1 MNNVIKFT
9 MAAGIL
15 ALMGCT
21 DNNVSGAAIEGNA
34 VAQNSSSSDGA
45 SNSSSSSAE
54 NVKVDIDF
62 SSKVTSSVALKRISI
77 SVYGEEGTSASCSA
91 GEKSYTA
98 KMKVSEGII
107 EQFMELKNFGSAC
120 DSVLNAFVASCPVK
134 ASVYNETNYKKSCD
148 EKGSVIAL
156 CHDARAVP
164 LTVCTNTVPGSCTTI
179 PADTT
184 VDFNEILNDF
194 VTSSGNMCN
203 ALSGEGGDDVV
214 APDSISFTLDE
225 YTAQFTDNPEELSF
239 DSHVLAYNGQI
250 PFDAIFVTDGNVA
263 VMTIP
268 SSQSTIMEVQASEI
282 PRFFPKMS
290 SVAKD
295 KLQKVGCKTYVVTDI
310 DASQP
315 TGHVLTSVSNGTVE
329 ITSVVQ
335 GASAA
340 FGGVIVQTNAYFP
353 VAFLVQ
359 DCEGLIDE
367 NSTVTSKLYT
377 SKTWCNPKK
386 MSSDY
391 KEIVPN
397 PDCKVGANTYV
408 SAYGEWIRADLR
420 Q

>member
-9 MAAGIL
+9 MAAGVL

-54 NVKVDIDF
+54 NVKIDIDF

-91 GEKSYTA
+91 GEKSYAA

-148 EKGSVIAL
+148 EKGSVTAL

-194 VTSSGNMCN
+194 VTSSENMCN
-203 ALSGEGGDDVV
+203 ALSGKGGDDVV

-263 VMTIP
+263 TMTIP
-268 SSQSTIMEVQASEI
+268 SDKSTILEVHASEI

-290 SVAKD
+290 SVTKD
-295 KLQKVGCKTYVVTDI
+295 KLQKDGCKTYVVTDI
-310 DASQP
+310 DAGQP

-329 ITSVVQ
+329 ITSVIQ
-335 GASAA
+335 GGLFAT
-340 FGGVIVQTNAYFP
+340 TNAYFP

-359 DCEGLIDE
+359 DCDGLIDV
-367 NSTVTSKLYT
+367 NSTETSKLYT
-377 SKTWCNPKK
+377 SKTWCNPEM
-386 MSSDY
+386 MSSDH
-391 KEIVPN
+391 KETVPN
-397 PDCKVGANTYV
+397 PDCKAGASTYV
-408 SAYGEWIRADLR
+408 SAYGEWLRADFVK
-420 Q
+420 

>member
-1 MNNVIKFT
+1 MNNFIKLS
-9 MAAGIL
+9 MVAGVLAA
-15 ALMGCT
+15 MGCT

-54 NVKVDIDF
+54 NAKVDINF
-62 SSKVTSSVALKRISI
+62 LTNSTSSVVLNRISI
-77 SVYGEEGTSASCSA
+77 SVYGEEDGTSASCSV

-98 KMKVSEGII
+98 KMKVSDGVV
-107 EQFMELKNFGSAC
+107 EQLMELKNFGSAC
-120 DSVLNAFVASCPVK
+120 DSVLNAFVSSCPVK

-194 VTSSGNMCN
+194 VTSSDNMCN
-203 ALSGEGGDDVV
+203 ALHEEGGDVVV
-214 APDSISFTLDE
+214 ADSISFTLDE

-340 FGGVIVQTNAYFP
+340 VGGVIVQTNAYFP

-359 DCEGLIDE
+359 DCDGLIDE
-367 NSTVTSKLYT
+367 NTTVTSKVYT
-377 SKTWCNPKK
+377 SNTWNY
-386 MSSDY
+386 D
-391 KEIVPN
+391 
-397 PDCKVGANTYV
+397 DGTYV

>member
-1 MNNVIKFT
+1 MNNIIKFT
-9 MAAGIL
+9 MAAGVL

-34 VAQNSSSSDGA
+34 VAQNSSSFDVA
-45 SNSSSSSAE
+45 NNSSSSSAE
-54 NVKVDIDF
+54 NAKVDINF
-62 SSKVTSSVALKRISI
+62 LTNSTSSVVLNRISI
-77 SVYGEEGTSASCSA
+77 SVYGEEDGTSASCSV

-98 KMKVSEGII
+98 KMKVSDGIV
-107 EQFMELKNFGSAC
+107 EQLMELKNFGSAC
-120 DSVLNAFVASCPVK
+120 DSVLNAFVSSCPVK

-148 EKGSVIAL
+148 EKGSVVAL
-156 CHDARAVP
+156 CHDTRAVP

-194 VTSSGNMCN
+194 VTSSDNMCN
-203 ALSGEGGDDVV
+203 ALHEEGGDDVV
-214 APDSISFTLDE
+214 ADSISFTLDE

-239 DSHVLAYNGQI
+239 DSHVLAYNAPI
-250 PFDAIFVTDGNVA
+250 PFEAIFVTDGNVA
-263 VMTIP
+263 MMTIP
-268 SSQSTIMEVQASEI
+268 SSQSTILEVQTSEI

-295 KLQKVGCKTYVVTDI
+295 KLQKEGCKTYVVTAI

-315 TGHVLTSVSNGTVE
+315 TGHVLTSVAEGTIE
-329 ITSVVQ
+329 ITSVLQ

-340 FGGVIVQTNAYFP
+340 IGGVIVQTNAYFP

-359 DCEGLIDE
+359 DCDGLIDV

-377 SKTWCNPKK
+377 SNTW
-386 MSSDY
+386 SYHD
-391 KEIVPN
+391 
-397 PDCKVGANTYV
+397 GTYV
-408 SAYGEWIRADLR
+408 DAYGEWSRADLVK
-420 Q
+420 

>member
-1 MNNVIKFT
+1 MNNIIKLSMVVGAFT
-9 MAAGIL
+9 MV
-15 ALMGCT
+15 GCS
-21 DNNVSGAAIEGNA
+21 DNNISGAAIEGNA

-54 NVKVDIDF
+54 NVKIDIDF

-91 GEKSYTA
+91 GEKSYAA
-98 KMKVSEGII
+98 KMKVSEGIV

-179 PADTT
+179 PADST

-194 VTSSGNMCN
+194 VTSSDNMCN
-203 ALSGEGGDDVV
+203 ALHGEGGDDVV
-214 APDSISFTLDE
+214 ADSISFTLDE

-250 PFDAIFVTDGNVA
+250 PFEAIFVTDGNVA
-263 VMTIP
+263 MMTIP

-295 KLQKVGCKTYVVTDI
+295 KLQKDGCKTYVVTDI
-310 DASQP
+310 DAGQP
-315 TGHVLTSVSNGTVE
+315 TGHVLTSVSNGTLE
-329 ITSVVQ
+329 ITSVIQ
-335 GASAA
+335 GGLFAT
-340 FGGVIVQTNAYFP
+340 TNDYFP

-359 DCEGLIDE
+359 DCDGLIDE

-377 SKTWCNPKK
+377 SKTWCNPEM
-386 MSSDY
+386 MSSDH
-391 KEIVPN
+391 KETVPN
-397 PDCKVGANTYV
+397 PDCKAGASTYV
-408 SAYGEWIRADLR
+408 SAYGEWLR
-420 Q
+420 TDFVK

>member
-1 MNNVIKFT
+1 MNNFIKLS
-9 MAAGIL
+9 MVAGVLAA
-15 ALMGCT
+15 MGCT

-54 NVKVDIDF
+54 NAKVDINF
-62 SSKVTSSVALKRISI
+62 LTNSTSSVVLNRISI
-77 SVYGEEGTSASCSA
+77 SVYGEEDGTSASCSV

-98 KMKVSEGII
+98 KMKVSDGVV
-107 EQFMELKNFGSAC
+107 EQLMELKNFGSAC
-120 DSVLNAFVASCPVK
+120 DSVLNAFVSSCPVK

-194 VTSSGNMCN
+194 VTSSDNMCN
-203 ALSGEGGDDVV
+203 ALHEEGGDVVV
-214 APDSISFTLDE
+214 ADSISFTLDE

-268 SSQSTIMEVQASEI
+268 SSQSTIIEVQASEI

-295 KLQKVGCKTYVVTDI
+295 KLQKEGCKTYVVTDI

-340 FGGVIVQTNAYFP
+340 VGGVIVQTNAYFP

-359 DCEGLIDE
+359 DCDGLIDE
-367 NSTVTSKLYT
+367 NMTVTSKVYT
-377 SKTWCNPKK
+377 SNTWNY
-386 MSSDY
+386 D
-391 KEIVPN
+391 
-397 PDCKVGANTYV
+397 DGTYV

>member
-9 MAAGIL
+9 MAAGVL

-120 DSVLNAFVASCPVK
+120 DSVLKAFVASCPVK

-194 VTSSGNMCN
+194 VTSSDNMCN
-203 ALSGEGGDDVV
+203 ALHEEGGDDVV

-295 KLQKVGCKTYVVTDI
+295 KLQKEGCKTYVVTDI
-310 DASQP
+310 DAGQP
-315 TGHVLTSVSNGTVE
+315 TGHVLTSVSNGTLE

-359 DCEGLIDE
+359 DCDGLIDE
-367 NSTVTSKLYT
+367 NSTVTSKVYT
-377 SKTWCNPKK
+377 SNTWNYEDG
-386 MSSDY
+386 S
-391 KEIVPN
+391 
-397 PDCKVGANTYV
+397 YV
-408 SAYGEWIRADLR
+408 NAYGEWSRADLR
-420 Q
+420 H

>member
-9 MAAGIL
+9 MAAGVL

-21 DNNVSGAAIEGNA
+21 DNNVSGAAIESNA

-54 NVKVDIDF
+54 NVKIDIDF

-91 GEKSYTA
+91 GEKSYAA

-120 DSVLNAFVASCPVK
+120 DSVLNAFVSSCPVK

-194 VTSSGNMCN
+194 VTSSENMCN
-203 ALSGEGGDDVV
+203 ALSGKGGDDVV

-225 YTAQFTDNPEELSF
+225 YTAQFTDNLEELSF

-263 VMTIP
+263 MMTIP

-295 KLQKVGCKTYVVTDI
+295 KLQKDGCKTYVVTDI
-310 DASQP
+310 DAGQP
-315 TGHVLTSVSNGTVE
+315 TGHVLTRVSNGTLE
-329 ITSVVQ
+329 ITSVIQ
-335 GASAA
+335 GGLFA
-340 FGGVIVQTNAYFP
+340 TTDAYFP

-359 DCEGLIDE
+359 DCDGLIDE

-377 SKTWCNPKK
+377 SKTWCNPEK

-408 SAYGEWIRADLR
+408 SAYGEWLR
-420 Q
+420 TDFVK

>member
-1 MNNVIKFT
+1 MNNFIKLS
-9 MAAGIL
+9 MVAGVLAA
-15 ALMGCT
+15 MGCT

-54 NVKVDIDF
+54 NAKVDINF
-62 SSKVTSSVALKRISI
+62 LTNSTSSVVLNRISI
-77 SVYGEEGTSASCSA
+77 SVYGEEDGTSASCSV

-98 KMKVSEGII
+98 KMKVSDGVV
-107 EQFMELKNFGSAC
+107 EQLMELKNFGSAC
-120 DSVLNAFVASCPVK
+120 DSVLNAFVSSCPVK

-156 CHDARAVP
+156 CHDTRAVP

-194 VTSSGNMCN
+194 VTSSDNMCN
-203 ALSGEGGDDVV
+203 ALHEEGGDDVV
-214 APDSISFTLDE
+214 ADSISFTLDE

-315 TGHVLTSVSNGTVE
+315 MGHVVTSVAEGTIE
-329 ITSVVQ
+329 ITSVLQ

-340 FGGVIVQTNAYFP
+340 VGGVIVQTNAHFP

-359 DCEGLIDE
+359 DCDGLIDE
-367 NSTVTSKLYT
+367 NTTVTSKVYT
-377 SKTWCNPKK
+377 SNTWNY
-386 MSSDY
+386 D
-391 KEIVPN
+391 
-397 PDCKVGANTYV
+397 DGTYV

>member
-1 MNNVIKFT
+1 MNNFIKLSIVAGAL
-9 MAAGIL
+9 AA
-15 ALMGCT
+15 MGCS
-21 DNNVSGAAIEGNA
+21 DNNVSGAALEGNA
-34 VAQNSSSSDGA
+34 VAQNSSSSDVA
-45 SNSSSSSAE
+45 NNSSSSSAE
-54 NVKVDIDF
+54 NAKDDINF
-62 SSKVTSSVALKRISI
+62 LTNSTSSVVLNRISI
-77 SVYGEEGTSASCSA
+77 SVYGEENGTSASCSA

-98 KMKVSEGII
+98 KMKVNDGII
-107 EQFMELKNFGSAC
+107 EQQMELKNFGRAC
-120 DSVLNAFVASCPVK
+120 DSVLNAFVSSCPVK

-194 VTSSGNMCN
+194 VTSSDNMCN
-203 ALSGEGGDDVV
+203 ALREEGDDDVV
-214 APDSISFTLDE
+214 VPDSISFTLDE
-225 YTAQFTDNPEELSF
+225 YTAQFADNPEELSF

-315 TGHVLTSVSNGTVE
+315 MGHVVTSVAEGTIE
-329 ITSVVQ
+329 ITSVLQ

-340 FGGVIVQTNAYFP
+340 VGGMIVQTNAYFP
-353 VAFLVQ
+353 IAFLVQ
-359 DCEGLIDE
+359 DCDGLIDV
-367 NSTVTSKLYT
+367 NSTVTSKVYT
-377 SKTWCNPKK
+377 SNTWNFH
-386 MSSDY
+386 D
-391 KEIVPN
+391 
-397 PDCKVGANTYV
+397 GTYV
-408 SAYGEWIRADLR
+408 DAYGEWHRADLVK
-420 Q
+420 

>member
-9 MAAGIL
+9 MAAGVL

-34 VAQNSSSSDGA
+34 VAQNSSSSDVA
-45 SNSSSSSAE
+45 NNSSSSSAE
-54 NVKVDIDF
+54 NAKVDINF
-62 SSKVTSSVALKRISI
+62 LTNSTSSVVLNRISI
-77 SVYGEEGTSASCSA
+77 SVYGEEDGTSASCSV

-98 KMKVSEGII
+98 KMKVSDGIV
-107 EQFMELKNFGSAC
+107 EQLMELKNFGSAC
-120 DSVLNAFVASCPVK
+120 DSVLNAFVSSCPVK

-179 PADTT
+179 PADST

-194 VTSSGNMCN
+194 VTSSDNMCN
-203 ALSGEGGDDVV
+203 ALHEEGGDDVV
-214 APDSISFTLDE
+214 ADSISFTLDE

-239 DSHVLAYNGQI
+239 DSHVLAYNAPI

-263 VMTIP
+263 MMTIP

-315 TGHVLTSVSNGTVE
+315 MGHVVTSVAEGTIE
-329 ITSVVQ
+329 ITSVLQ

-340 FGGVIVQTNAYFP
+340 VGGVIVQTNAYFP
-353 VAFLVQ
+353 IAFLVQ
-359 DCEGLIDE
+359 DCDGLIDE
-367 NSTVTSKLYT
+367 NTTVTSKVYT
-377 SKTWCNPKK
+377 SNTWNFH
-386 MSSDY
+386 D
-391 KEIVPN
+391 
-397 PDCKVGANTYV
+397 GTYV
-408 SAYGEWIRADLR
+408 DAYGEWHRADLVK
-420 Q
+420 

>member
-1 MNNVIKFT
+1 MNNFIKLS
-9 MAAGIL
+9 MVAGVLAA
-15 ALMGCT
+15 MGCT

-54 NVKVDIDF
+54 NAKVDINF
-62 SSKVTSSVALKRISI
+62 LTNSTSSVVLNRISI
-77 SVYGEEGTSASCSA
+77 SVYGEEDGTSASCSV

-98 KMKVSEGII
+98 KMKVSDGVV
-107 EQFMELKNFGSAC
+107 EQLMELKNFGSAC
-120 DSVLNAFVASCPVK
+120 DSVLNAFVSSCPVK

-156 CHDARAVP
+156 CHDTRAVP

-194 VTSSGNMCN
+194 VTSSDNMCN
-203 ALSGEGGDDVV
+203 ALHEEGGDDVV
-214 APDSISFTLDE
+214 ADSISFTLDE

-268 SSQSTIMEVQASEI
+268 SSQSTIIEVQASEI

-315 TGHVLTSVSNGTVE
+315 TGHVLTSVAEGTIE

-340 FGGVIVQTNAYFP
+340 VGGVIVQTNAYFP

-359 DCEGLIDE
+359 DCDGLIDE
-367 NSTVTSKLYT
+367 NMTVTSKVYT
-377 SKTWCNPKK
+377 SNTWNY
-386 MSSDY
+386 D
-391 KEIVPN
+391 
-397 PDCKVGANTYV
+397 DGTYV

>member
-9 MAAGIL
+9 MAAGVL

-54 NVKVDIDF
+54 NVKIDIDF

-77 SVYGEEGTSASCSA
+77 SVYGEEGTSASCSV

-98 KMKVSEGII
+98 KMKVNDGVI
-107 EQFMELKNFGSAC
+107 EQLMELKNFGSAC
-120 DSVLNAFVASCPVK
+120 DSVLNAFVSSCPVK

-164 LTVCTNTVPGSCTTI
+164 LTVCTNSIPGYCETR
-179 PADTT
+179 PADST

-194 VTSSGNMCN
+194 VTSSDNMCN
-203 ALSGEGGDDVV
+203 ALHEEGGDDVV
-214 APDSISFTLDE
+214 VPDSISFTLDE

-263 VMTIP
+263 MMTIP

-295 KLQKVGCKTYVVTDI
+295 KLQKAGCKTYVVTDI
-310 DASQP
+310 DAGQP
-315 TGHVLTSVSNGTVE
+315 TGHVLTSVSNGTLE
-329 ITSVVQ
+329 ITSVIQ
-335 GASAA
+335 GGLFAT
-340 FGGVIVQTNAYFP
+340 TNDYFP

-359 DCEGLIDE
+359 DCDGLIDV

-377 SKTWCNPKK
+377 SKTWCNPEM
-386 MSSDY
+386 MSSDH
-391 KEIVPN
+391 KETVPN
-397 PDCKVGANTYV
+397 PDCKAGASTYV
-408 SAYGEWIRADLR
+408 SAYGEWLR
-420 Q
+420 TDFVK

>member
-1 MNNVIKFT
+1 

-15 ALMGCT
+15 ALMGCA
-21 DNNVSGAAIEGNA
+21 DDNVSGAAIEGNA
-34 VAQNSSSSDGA
+34 IAKNSSSSVA
-45 SNSSSSSAE
+45 NNSSSSSVE
-54 NVKVDIDF
+54 NAKVDINF
-62 SSKVTSSVALKRISI
+62 LTNSTSSVVLNRISI
-77 SVYGEEGTSASCSA
+77 SVYGEEDGTSASCSV

-98 KMKVSEGII
+98 KMKVSDGVV
-107 EQFMELKNFGSAC
+107 EQLMELKNFGSAC
-120 DSVLNAFVASCPVK
+120 DSVLNAFVSSCPVK
-134 ASVYNETNYKKSCD
+134 ASVYNETNYKKACD

-194 VTSSGNMCN
+194 VTSSDNMCN
-203 ALSGEGGDDVV
+203 ALHEEGGDDVV

-290 SVAKD
+290 SIAKD

-315 TGHVLTSVSNGTVE
+315 MGHVVTSVAEGTIE
-329 ITSVVQ
+329 ITSVLQ

-340 FGGVIVQTNAYFP
+340 VGGVIVQTNAYFP
-353 VAFLVQ
+353 IAFLVQ
-359 DCEGLIDE
+359 DCDGLIDE
-367 NSTVTSKLYT
+367 NTTVTSKVYT
-377 SKTWCNPKK
+377 SNTWNFH
-386 MSSDY
+386 D
-391 KEIVPN
+391 
-397 PDCKVGANTYV
+397 GTYV
-408 SAYGEWIRADLR
+408 DAYGEWHRADLVK
-420 Q
+420 

>member
-1 MNNVIKFT
+1 MNNFIKLS
-9 MAAGIL
+9 MVAGVLAA
-15 ALMGCT
+15 MGCS

-54 NVKVDIDF
+54 NAKVDINF
-62 SSKVTSSVALKRISI
+62 LTNSTSSVVLNRISI
-77 SVYGEEGTSASCSA
+77 SVYGEEDGTSASCSV

-98 KMKVSEGII
+98 KMKVSDGVV
-107 EQFMELKNFGSAC
+107 EQLMELKNFGSAC
-120 DSVLNAFVASCPVK
+120 DSVLNAFVSSCPVK

-156 CHDARAVP
+156 CHDTRAVP

-194 VTSSGNMCN
+194 VTSSDNMCN
-203 ALSGEGGDDVV
+203 ALHEEGGDDVV

-225 YTAQFTDNPEELSF
+225 YTAQFADNPEELSF
-239 DSHVLAYNGQI
+239 DSHVLAYKAPI
-250 PFDAIFVTDGNVA
+250 PFEAIFVTDGNVA
-263 VMTIP
+263 MMTIP
-268 SSQSTIMEVQASEI
+268 SSQSTIIEVQASEI

-295 KLQKVGCKTYVVTDI
+295 KLQKEGCKTYVVTDI

-340 FGGVIVQTNAYFP
+340 VGGVIVQTNAYFP

-359 DCEGLIDE
+359 DCDGLIDE
-367 NSTVTSKLYT
+367 NTTVTSKVYT
-377 SKTWCNPKK
+377 SNTWNY
-386 MSSDY
+386 D
-391 KEIVPN
+391 
-397 PDCKVGANTYV
+397 DGTYV

>member
-1 MNNVIKFT
+1 MNNFIKLS
-9 MAAGIL
+9 MVAGVLAA
-15 ALMGCT
+15 MGCT

-54 NVKVDIDF
+54 NAKVDINF
-62 SSKVTSSVALKRISI
+62 LTNSTSSVVLNRISI
-77 SVYGEEGTSASCSA
+77 SVYGEEDGTSASCSV

-98 KMKVSEGII
+98 KMKVSDGVV
-107 EQFMELKNFGSAC
+107 EQLMELKNFGSAC
-120 DSVLNAFVASCPVK
+120 DSVLNAFVSSCPVK

-194 VTSSGNMCN
+194 VTSSDNMCN
-203 ALSGEGGDDVV
+203 ALHEEGGDDVV
-214 APDSISFTLDE
+214 ADSISFTLDE

-268 SSQSTIMEVQASEI
+268 SSQSTIIEVQASEI

-340 FGGVIVQTNAYFP
+340 VGGVIVQTNAYFP

-359 DCEGLIDE
+359 DCDGLIDE
-367 NSTVTSKLYT
+367 NTTVTSKVYT
-377 SKTWCNPKK
+377 SNTWNY
-386 MSSDY
+386 D
-391 KEIVPN
+391 
-397 PDCKVGANTYV
+397 DGTYV

>member
-1 MNNVIKFT
+1 MNNFIKLS
-9 MAAGIL
+9 MVAGVLAA
-15 ALMGCT
+15 MGCT

-54 NVKVDIDF
+54 NAKVDINF
-62 SSKVTSSVALKRISI
+62 LTNSTSSVVLNRISI
-77 SVYGEEGTSASCSA
+77 SVYGEEDGTSASCSV

-98 KMKVSEGII
+98 KMKVSDGVV
-107 EQFMELKNFGSAC
+107 EQLMELKNFGSAC
-120 DSVLNAFVASCPVK
+120 DSVLNAFVSSCPVK

-194 VTSSGNMCN
+194 VTSSDNMCN
-203 ALSGEGGDDVV
+203 ALHEEGGDDVV
-214 APDSISFTLDE
+214 ADSISFTLDE

-268 SSQSTIMEVQASEI
+268 SSQSTIIEVQASEI

-310 DASQP
+310 DAGQP
-315 TGHVLTSVSNGTVE
+315 TGHVLTSVAEGTIE

-359 DCEGLIDE
+359 DCDGLIDE
-367 NSTVTSKLYT
+367 NMTVTSKVYT
-377 SKTWCNPKK
+377 SNTWNY
-386 MSSDY
+386 D
-391 KEIVPN
+391 
-397 PDCKVGANTYV
+397 DGTYV

>member
-9 MAAGIL
+9 MAAGVL

-91 GEKSYTA
+91 GEKSYAA

-203 ALSGEGGDDVV
+203 ALSGEGRDDVV

-295 KLQKVGCKTYVVTDI
+295 KLQKEGCKTYVVTDI
-310 DASQP
+310 DAGQP
-315 TGHVLTSVSNGTVE
+315 TGHVLTSVSNGTLE
-329 ITSVVQ
+329 ITSVIQ
-335 GASAA
+335 GGLFAT
-340 FGGVIVQTNAYFP
+340 TNAYFP

-367 NSTVTSKLYT
+367 NSTVTSKVYT
-377 SKTWCNPKK
+377 SNSWNYDDG
-386 MSSDY
+386 S
-391 KEIVPN
+391 
-397 PDCKVGANTYV
+397 YV
-408 SAYGEWIRADLR
+408 SAYGEWSRADLR

>member
-9 MAAGIL
+9 MAAGVL

-54 NVKVDIDF
+54 DVKIDIDF

-91 GEKSYTA
+91 GEKSYAA

-194 VTSSGNMCN
+194 VTSSENMCN
-203 ALSGEGGDDVV
+203 ALHEEGDDDVV

-263 VMTIP
+263 TMTIP
-268 SSQSTIMEVQASEI
+268 SDKSTILEVHASEI

-290 SVAKD
+290 SIAKE
-295 KLQKVGCKTYVVTDI
+295 KLQKDGCKTYVVTDI
-310 DASQP
+310 DAGQP
-315 TGHVLTSVSNGTVE
+315 TGHVLTRVSKGTVE
-329 ITSVVQ
+329 ITSVIQ
-335 GASAA
+335 GGLFAT
-340 FGGVIVQTNAYFP
+340 TNAYFP

-359 DCEGLIDE
+359 DCDGLIDE

-377 SKTWCNPKK
+377 SKTWCNPEK

-408 SAYGEWIRADLR
+408 SAYGEWLR
-420 Q
+420 TDFVK

>member
-1 MNNVIKFT
+1 MNNFIKLS
-9 MAAGIL
+9 MVAGVL
-15 ALMGCT
+15 VTMGCS

-91 GEKSYTA
+91 GEKSYAA

-156 CHDARAVP
+156 CHDTRAVP

-194 VTSSGNMCN
+194 VTSSDNMCN
-203 ALSGEGGDDVV
+203 ALHEEGGDDVV

-225 YTAQFTDNPEELSF
+225 YTAQFADNPEELSF
-239 DSHVLAYNGQI
+239 DSHVLAYKAPI

-268 SSQSTIMEVQASEI
+268 SSQSTIIEVQASEI

-295 KLQKVGCKTYVVTDI
+295 KLQKEGCKTYVVTDI

-315 TGHVLTSVSNGTVE
+315 MGHVVTSVAEGTIE
-329 ITSVVQ
+329 ITSVLQ

-359 DCEGLIDE
+359 DCDGLIDE
-367 NSTVTSKLYT
+367 NTTVTSKVYT
-377 SKTWCNPKK
+377 SNTWNY
-386 MSSDY
+386 D
-391 KEIVPN
+391 
-397 PDCKVGANTYV
+397 DGTYV